1 MSKIEEIIREKCP
14 YGVEFYP
21 IGEVCTVVRG
31 ASPRPIKNFITKKD
45 DGVNWIKIGDV
56 AVGSKYITSCAERI
70 TREGAK
76 KSRFVKKGDFI
87 LSNSMSFGRPYILE
101 IDGCIHD
108 GWLAISD
115 FEDRMNAD
123 YLYYVLISGNIQRE
137 MEHRASFGGA
147 VQNLNADIVRAIEIP
162 VPPIE
167 VQQEIVRV
175 LDKFTGLEAELQA
188 ELNARK
194 KQYEFAMDSLVANRT
209 DVVDISVGEAFDIIT
224 DYTAAGSFADLSK
237 NVVYNDLP
245 DYAQL
250 VRTMDIKSKFTKGS
264 PVYVSESAF
273 KYLWRVNLDS
283 EAVILPNIGANCGEV
298 YYVVP
303 KDLPHENNVLGPN
316 AILVRSTK
324 HNNRY
329 LAYALQTPEFQRQ
342 LRKIISPAGQTKFNK
357 TDLKELKI
365 KVPSN
370 EEQEKIVE
378 LLDKF
383 DTICNDFA
391 CGLPAEI
398 EVRHKQ
404 YEYYRDKLLTFKRK
418 EA

>member
-1 MSKIEEIIREKCP
+1 MSKIEEIIKEKCP
-14 YGVEFYP
+14 NGVDFYP
-21 IGEVCTVVRG
+21 LGEVCTVVRG
-31 ASPRPIKNFITKKD
+31 ASPRPIKNFITEEID
-45 DGVNWIKIGDV
+45 SVNWIKIGDV

-115 FEDRMNAD
+115 FEDKMITD
-123 YLYYVLISGNIQRE
+123 YLYYVLVSGNIQRE

-167 VQQEIVRV
+167 VQQEIVRI
-175 LDKFTGLEAELQA
+175 LDKFTALDAGLND
-188 ELNARK
+188 ELNNRR
-194 KQYEFAMDSLVANRT
+194 KQYLYAMDELVAHRA
-209 DVVDISVGEAFDIIT
+209 DVMDITVGDAFDIIT
-224 DYTAAGSFADLSK
+224 DYTAAGSFADLAK
-237 NVVYNDLP
+237 NVIYSDSP

-303 KDLPHENNVLGPN
+303 EDLPYENNVLGPN
-316 AILVRSTK
+316 AILARSTK
-324 HNNRY
+324 YNNRY
-329 LAYALQTPEFQRQ
+329 LAYTLQTPEFQRQ

-357 TDLKELKI
+357 TDLKKLTI
-365 KVPSN
+365 KVPSI

-378 LLDKF
+378 VLDRF
-383 DTICNDFA
+383 DVLCNDSKL
-391 CGLPAEI
+391 GLPAEI
-398 EVRHKQ
+398 EARRKQ
-404 YEYYRDKLLTFKRK
+404 YEYYRDKLLTFERK
-418 EA
+418 VV